1 MQSARKIAVTG
12 ATGRVGRH
20 VVDVLEDRG
29 HDVVPISRSSGV
41 DVITGEG
48 LAEALAGVEGIVDA
62 ATQPAN
68 DLDAA
73 TAFFT
78 TSTRN
83 LQEVGQDA
91 GVQRIVMISIVG
103 ADRFTGSFL
112 AASAKHERAM
122 ATGPIPVQI
131 LRATQFHE
139 FVPEMVEWGR
149 QGDVIFMPKI
159 RTQLVAARSV
169 AEALAD
175 MVNGSEA
182 HSNGAI
188 PEIGGPRPER
198 LVEMARLF
206 VAQRGD
212 TTRVEEVANPDD
224 PDHELLENGA
234 LFPGPD
240 AALAGPTFEEW
251 VQANASRSDS

>member
-1 MQSARKIAVTG
+1 MTI
-12 ATGRVGRH
+12 H
-20 VVDVLEDRG
+20 
-29 HDVVPISRSSGV
+29 
-41 DVITGEG
+41 
-48 LAEALAGVEGIVDA
+48 GIG
-62 ATQPAN
+62 TP
-68 DLDAA
+68 
-73 TAFFT
+73 
-78 TSTRN
+78 
-83 LQEVGQDA
+83 
-91 GVQRIVMISIVG
+91 
-103 ADRFTGSFL
+103 
-112 AASAKHERAM
+112 
-122 ATGPIPVQI
+122 
-131 LRATQFHE
+131 
-139 FVPEMVEWGR
+139 
-149 QGDVIFMPKI
+149 
-159 RTQLVAARSV
+159 ARSV

-175 MVNGSEA
+175 IVNGSEA

-251 VQANASRSDS
+251 VQANASRSDSLESLSPTQTERAGSFWR